1 MIRKYI
7 NSKVILIKG
16 VSIIEE
22 KVIEDIINNKFI
34 IQVEPQMDNLIVE
47 YCESAQIVDLIPF
60 TSNISTPRQEPQ
72 GDLHKV
78 EEYREVV
85 INNDPFGKYGGH
97 SLGEI
102 FDAQDINWI
111 NRCIKDM
118 RNDYI
123 KSRVEYLKDHYKKVG
138 AQWIK

>member
-7 NSKVILIKG
+7 NSKMKY
-16 VSIIEE
+16 IIDENDVEYLFAEE
-22 KVIEDIINNKFI
+22 NKFFI
-34 IQVEPQMDNLIVE
+34 IQVEPSINNCLIVE
-47 YCESAQIVDLIPF
+47 YCESAQMVDLIPF

-85 INNDPFGKYGGH
+85 INNDPFGKYAGH

-102 FDAQDINWI
+102 FDAQDVNWI

>member
-22 KVIEDIINNKFI
+22 KVIEDIISNKFI
-34 IQVEPQMDNLIVE
+34 IQVEPQMDNLIIE

-85 INNDPFGKYGGH
+85 INNDPFGKYAGH

-102 FDAQDINWI
+102 FDAQDVNWI

>member
-7 NSKVILIKG
+7 NSKIKY
-16 VSIIEE
+16 IIDENDVEYLFAEE
-22 KVIEDIINNKFI
+22 NKFFI
-34 IQVEPQMDNLIVE
+34 IQVEPSINQSLIVE
-47 YCESAQIVDLIPF
+47 YCESAQMVDLIPF
-60 TSNISTPRQEPQ
+60 TSNITTPRQEPQ

-85 INNDPFGKYGGH
+85 INNDPFGKYSGYAIGD
-97 SLGEI
+97 I

-138 AQWIK
+138 AQWVK

>member
-7 NSKVILIKG
+7 NSKIKY
-16 VSIIEE
+16 IIDENDVEYLFAEE
-22 KVIEDIINNKFI
+22 NKFFI
-34 IQVEPQMDNLIVE
+34 IQVEPSINESLIVE
-47 YCESAQIVDLIPF
+47 YCESAQMVDLIPF

>member
-7 NSKVILIKG
+7 NSKITAFRIAETDGEMIRDLQ
-16 VSIIEE
+16 
-22 KVIEDIINNKFI
+22 NKYFI
-34 IQVEPQMDNLIVE
+34 IQIDLPTNHCAIVE
-47 YCESAQIVDLIPF
+47 YCEYSEIVDLIPF
-60 TSNISTPRQEPQ
+60 TSNIPTPRQEPQ

>member
-7 NSKVILIKG
+7 NSKVAIIRG

-22 KVIEDIINNKFI
+22 KIIGDMFI

-47 YCESAQIVDLIPF
+47 YCENTQIVDLIPF

-85 INNDPFGKYGGH
+85 INNDPFIKYSGC

>member
-7 NSKVILIKG
+7 NSKIKY
-16 VSIIEE
+16 IIDENDVEYLFAEE
-22 KVIEDIINNKFI
+22 NKFFI
-34 IQVEPQMDNLIVE
+34 IQVEPSINQSLIVE
-47 YCESAQIVDLIPF
+47 YCESAQMVDLIPF

-85 INNDPFGKYGGH
+85 INNDPFGKYSGYAIGD
-97 SLGEI
+97 I
-102 FDAQDINWI
+102 FDAKDINWI

>member
-22 KVIEDIINNKFI
+22 KIIEDIINNKFI

-47 YCESAQIVDLIPF
+47 YCENAQIVDLIPF

-85 INNDPFGKYGGH
+85 INNDPFGKYSGYAIGD
-97 SLGEI
+97 I

-138 AQWIK
+138 AQWVK

>member
-22 KVIEDIINNKFI
+22 KIIEDIINNKFI

-47 YCESAQIVDLIPF
+47 YCESAQMVDLIPF
-60 TSNISTPRQEPQ
+60 TSNMSTPRQEPQ

-85 INNDPFGKYGGH
+85 INNDPFGKYSGYAIGD
-97 SLGEI
+97 I

>member
-7 NSKVILIKG
+7 NSKIKY
-16 VSIIEE
+16 IIDENDVEYLFAEE
-22 KVIEDIINNKFI
+22 NKFFI
-34 IQVEPQMDNLIVE
+34 IQVEPSINNSLIVE
-47 YCESAQIVDLIPF
+47 YCESAQMVDLIPF

-85 INNDPFGKYGGH
+85 INNDPFGKYSGYAIGD
-97 SLGEI
+97 I

>member
-7 NSKVILIKG
+7 NSNVKLIRG
-16 VSIIEE
+16 ISIIEE
-22 KVIEDIINNKFI
+22 KIIEDIINNKYI

-47 YCESAQIVDLIPF
+47 YCDKSEIVDLIPF

-85 INNDPFGKYGGH
+85 INNDPFGKYSGYAIGD
-97 SLGEI
+97 I

>member
-7 NSKVILIKG
+7 NSKIKY
-16 VSIIEE
+16 IIDENDVEYLFSEE
-22 KVIEDIINNKFI
+22 NKFFI
-34 IQVEPQMDNLIVE
+34 IQVEPSINNSLIVE
-47 YCESAQIVDLIPF
+47 YCESAQMVDLIPF
-60 TSNISTPRQEPQ
+60 TSNMSTPRQEPQ

-85 INNDPFGKYGGH
+85 INNDPFGKYSGYAI
-97 SLGEI
+97 GEI

-111 NRCIKDM
+111 NHCIKDM

>member
-7 NSKVILIKG
+7 NSKVIFIKG

-22 KVIEDIINNKFI
+22 KIIEDVINNKFI
-34 IQVEPQMDNLIVE
+34 IQVEPQMDNLIIE
-47 YCESAQIVDLIPF
+47 YCESTQMVDLIPF
-60 TSNISTPRQEPQ
+60 TSNMSTPRQEPQ

-85 INNDPFGKYGGH
+85 INNDPFGKYSGYDIGD
-97 SLGEI
+97 I